1 MGTNNSMKS
10 RLPKNKP
17 DQPISDGV
25 AEQVDS
31 SQIFEF
37 LTHTEEVID
46 SSATVVEAAAKMKKL
61 NVGTLA
67 ISNKGKL
74 EGVITDRDIIEYLS
88 SDKHDPSRTRICEIT
103 TRGALDDENVR
114 QVGRISADA
123 ADAPP
128 DSKPVRAFY
137 KRRFGPA

>member
-1 MGTNNSMKS
+1 MGSNNSMKS

-25 AEQVDS
+25 ADQVDS
-31 SQIFEF
+31 TQIFEF
-37 LTHTEEVID
+37 LTHTMDAID

-74 EGVITDRDIIEYLS
+74 EGVITDRDIIKYLS
-88 SDKHDPSRTRICEIT
+88 SDEHDPSRTRICEIM
-103 TRGALDDENVR
+103 TRGGLDDENVR
-114 QVGRISADA
+114 QVGRINTDA
-123 ADAPP
+123 ADALP
-128 DSKPVRAFY
+128 DSKPVRAFS
-137 KRRFGPA
+137 KRRFEPA